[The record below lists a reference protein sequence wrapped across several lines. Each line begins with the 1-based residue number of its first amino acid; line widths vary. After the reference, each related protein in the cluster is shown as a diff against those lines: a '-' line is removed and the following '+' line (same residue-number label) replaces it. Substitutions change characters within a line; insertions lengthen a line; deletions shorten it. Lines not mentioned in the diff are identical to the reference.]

1 MKEKLAAQ
9 EKDVTIKN
17 EEANQLIKVVG
28 AETEKVSS
36 EKVLANEEEKKVK
49 LIKSDVAKKQKDCEQ
64 DLLKAEPALMA
75 AKEALDTLNKVSAL
89 INQSTKQSTNQT
101 INLSITVVSAR
112 TCLL

>member
-64 DLLKAEPALMA
+64 DLLKAEPALIA

-89 INQSTKQSTNQT
+89 ISQSSSKPISQSTTQT
-101 INLSITVVSAR
+101 IEQSIN
-112 TCLL
+112 